1 MLACPNMVEPLQL
14 RNLAWALTTTVEC
27 VLFVQLA
34 RRKFLDKYPW
44 FSIYV
49 ASTIVQSAVVAS
61 AYRIYDVPNMAV
73 WKIAWGSQ
81 LIVVSLRF
89 QAVVELTR
97 RILGGYL
104 GIWALAWR
112 LLFTVGIVVM
122 ANSLLFS
129 KGDWYWISLNVER
142 GLELS
147 IGATIVALLVFA
159 RHYRLPIQR
168 LHSALMIGLCLY
180 SAFFVLDYTL
190 LEKHVQQ
197 LAIFWGFLSILTYL
211 ATLLI
216 WLNAVSR
223 YPQPAAQAPPP
234 VIPKELY
241 GKLSSE
247 LNLRLHLL
255 NRQLTQLLRSEDQQR

>member
-1 MLACPNMVEPLQL
+1 MVEPLQL

-27 VLFVQLA
+27 ILFVQLA

-49 ASTIVQSAVVAS
+49 ASTIVQSAVVAT
-61 AYRIYDVPNMAV
+61 AYRVFDVPSMVV
-73 WKIAWGSQ
+73 WKIAWASQ
-81 LIVVSLRF
+81 LIVVFLRF
-89 QAVVELTR
+89 QALVELTR
-97 RILGGYL
+97 KILDRYL

-112 LLFTVGIVVM
+112 LLFTVGILVL

-129 KGDWYWISLNVER
+129 KGDWYWIFHNMER
-142 GLELS
+142 GFELS
-147 IGATIVALLVFA
+147 IGTIIVTLLLFA
-159 RHYRLPIQR
+159 RYYRLPIQR
-168 LHSALMIGLCLY
+168 LHSALILGLCLY
-180 SAFFVLDYTL
+180 SVFFVLNYTF
-190 LEKHVQQ
+190 LEKHIQELVN
-197 LAIFWGFLSILTYL
+197 FWGFVDILTYL

-223 YPQPAAQAPPP
+223 YPEPATQALL

-255 NRQLTQLLRSEDQQR
+255 NRQLNQLLRSEDQHR

>member
-1 MLACPNMVEPLQL
+1 MLTLRCMVEPLQL
-14 RNLAWALTTTVEC
+14 RNLTWALTTTVEC
-27 VLFVQLA
+27 ALFVQLA
-34 RRKFLDKYPW
+34 RRKFLDKYLW
-44 FSIYV
+44 FSLYV
-49 ASTIVQSAVVAS
+49 SSAIVQSALIA
-61 AYRIYDVPNMAV
+61 AV
-73 WKIAWGSQ
+73 YWVFGVSDAWTWKIAWGSQ
-81 LIVVSLRF
+81 AIVVFLRF

-97 RILGGYL
+97 KILGLYL

-112 LLFTVGIVVM
+112 LLLAVGILVL

-129 KGDWYWISLNVER
+129 KGDWYWISLNVDR

-147 IGATIVALLVFA
+147 IGATIVTLLLFA
-159 RHYRLPIQR
+159 RHYRLPIQP

-180 SAFFVLDYTL
+180 SVFFVLNYTL
-190 LEKHVQQ
+190 LEKYLQG
-197 LAIFWGFLSILTYL
+197 LANFWGFADILTYL

-223 YPQPAAQAPPP
+223 YPEPATQA
-234 VIPKELY
+234 VKAIPKELY

-255 NRQLTQLLRSEDQQR
+255 NRQLNQLLRSEDQHR

>member
-1 MLACPNMVEPLQL
+1 MVEPLQL

-27 VLFVQLA
+27 ILFVQLA

-49 ASTIVQSAVVAS
+49 ASTIVQSAVVAA
-61 AYRIYDVPNMAV
+61 AYRVFDVPSMVV
-73 WKIAWGSQ
+73 WKVAW
-81 LIVVSLRF
+81 V
-89 QAVVELTR
+89 
-97 RILGGYL
+97 
-104 GIWALAWR
+104 
-112 LLFTVGIVVM
+112 

-129 KGDWYWISLNVER
+129 KGDWYWIFHNMER
-142 GLELS
+142 GFELS
-147 IGATIVALLVFA
+147 IGTIIVTLLLFA
-159 RHYRLPIQR
+159 RYYRLPIQR
-168 LHSALMIGLCLY
+168 LHSALILGLCLY
-180 SAFFVLDYTL
+180 SVFFVLNYTF
-190 LEKHVQQ
+190 LEKHIQELVN
-197 LAIFWGFLSILTYL
+197 FWGFVDILTYL

-223 YPQPAAQAPPP
+223 YPEPATQALL

-255 NRQLTQLLRSEDQQR
+255 NRQLNQLLRSEDQHR

>member
-1 MLACPNMVEPLQL
+1 MLALRYMVEPLQL
-14 RNLAWALTTTVEC
+14 RNLTWALTTAVEC
-27 VLFVQLA
+27 TLLVQLA
-34 RRKFLDKYPW
+34 RRNFLDKYPW
-44 FSIYV
+44 FSLYV
-49 ASTIVQSAVVAS
+49 ASAIVQSAVIATVYRVFAAS
-61 AYRIYDVPNMAV
+61 DIGV

-81 LIVVSLRF
+81 AIVVFLRF
-89 QAVVELTR
+89 QAVVEVTR
-97 RILGGYL
+97 KILRGYL

-112 LLFTVGIVVM
+112 LLLTVGILVL

-129 KGDWYWISLNVER
+129 KGDWYWISLNVDR

-147 IGATIVALLVFA
+147 IGAIIVTLLLFA
-159 RHYRLPIQR
+159 RYYRLPIQP

-180 SAFFVLDYTL
+180 SAFFVLNYTL
-190 LEKHVQQ
+190 LEKYVQE
-197 LAIFWGFLSILTYL
+197 LANFWRFLDVLTYL

-223 YPQPAAQAPPP
+223 YPEPATEAPPP
-234 VIPKELY
+234 AIPKELY

-255 NRQLTQLLRSEDQQR
+255 NRQLNQLLRSEDQHR

>member
-1 MLACPNMVEPLQL
+1 VSD
-14 RNLAWALTTTVEC
+14 AWT
-27 VLFVQLA
+27 
-34 RRKFLDKYPW
+34 
-44 FSIYV
+44 
-49 ASTIVQSAVVAS
+49 
-61 AYRIYDVPNMAV
+61 

-81 LIVVSLRF
+81 AIVVFLRF

-97 RILGGYL
+97 KILGLYL

-112 LLFTVGIVVM
+112 LLLAVGILVL

-129 KGDWYWISLNVER
+129 KGDWYWISLNVDR

-147 IGATIVALLVFA
+147 IGATIVTLLLFA
-159 RHYRLPIQR
+159 RHYRLPIQP

-180 SAFFVLDYTL
+180 SVFFVLNYTL
-190 LEKHVQQ
+190 LEKYLQG
-197 LAIFWGFLSILTYL
+197 LANFWGFADILTYL

-223 YPQPAAQAPPP
+223 YPEPATQA
-234 VIPKELY
+234 VQAIPKELY

-255 NRQLTQLLRSEDQQR
+255 NRQLNQLLRSEDQHR